1 MIDNNRFFVTILR
14 KKKKKIWDFSLISA
28 FQKYI
33 FYMCAFVSTLEKLR
47 KHYVFFFSM
56 YMIAE
61 NWKEHGLL
69 N

>member
-14 KKKKKIWDFSLISA
+14 KKKKKDFEIFLISA

-33 FYMCAFVSTLEKLR
+33 FLYVRVCLDFGKIEKTLCI
-47 KHYVFFFSM
+47 FCSM

>member
-14 KKKKKIWDFSLISA
+14 KEKKKDFEIFLISA

-47 KHYVFFFSM
+47 KHYVFFVRCIWLQKIERNMDF
-56 YMIAE
+56 
-61 NWKEHGLL
+61 
-69 N
+69 